1 MANMTKKE
9 RAAALVRRV
18 RERHSAQIN
27 RGGALLAS
35 QVVAAGV
42 GVTRAILANPDTGD
56 LNIPMTPI
64 PVEGVIAIPAALAG
78 AIMKPGFL
86 SDTLLLS
93 GAAVGGGFSMRKAEG
108 FVAKLRAKRQAA

>member
-18 RERHSAQIN
+18 RERHAGQIN

-42 GVTRAILANPDTGD
+42 GVARGFFANAQTGD
-56 LNIPMTPI
+56 MNIPKTPI
-64 PVEGVIAIPAALAG
+64 PVEGLVAIPSALAG
-78 AIMKPGFL
+78 ALMKPGFV

-93 GAAVGGGFSMRKAEG
+93 GAAVGGGYSMRKAES
-108 FVAKLRAKRQAA
+108 FTRKVRAE